1 MKKAFLLLPLLL
13 LLSSR
18 AIVLSQEKDFHFSQ
32 TAGVSNYQSETIHLR
47 FATYVKNNE
56 RFDLGLVG
64 EGLKHEMMVSPEAM
78 AVFNQYQKQRRWTL
92 VCAGLQLA
100 TQIAA
105 FTTRDKST
113 RTGLFIGA
121 GVISV
126 VSVPIYI
133 GSQKNLNHAIWI
145 RNGAVLK

>member
-13 LLSSR
+13 LLTSM
-18 AIVLSQEKDFHFSQ
+18 ATVLSQEKDFHFSQ
-32 TAGVSNYQSETIHLR
+32 TAGYSNYQSETIHLR

-64 EGLKHEMMVSPEAM
+64 EGLKHEMMVSAEAI

-92 VCAGLQLA
+92 VFAGLQLA

-105 FTTRDKST
+105 FTSRDKST

-126 VSVPIYI
+126 ISVPIYI

>member
-1 MKKAFLLLPLLL
+1 M
-13 LLSSR
+13 
-18 AIVLSQEKDFHFSQ
+18 
-32 TAGVSNYQSETIHLR
+32 
-47 FATYVKNNE
+47 
-56 RFDLGLVG
+56 
-64 EGLKHEMMVSPEAM
+64 
-78 AVFNQYQKQRRWTL
+78 TL
-92 VCAGLQLA
+92 VFAGLQLA

-105 FTTRDKST
+105 FTSRDKST